1 MKFKRIAQEAPPAPD
16 MGGMGAAPAPDLGGG
31 MGGGMDLGGGMPAAP
46 MAGGAPAPAVP
57 AGPAPPIKVPLDS
70 VNLILKDAGIA
81 DKIMGGNPFE
91 DVVTDIW
98 EMYGGTEFGGVDP
111 SKKGERVP
119 YKEVSDD
126 EIKATNETRWKRLP
140 QGETLLSLGITK
152 DLMTEAVQT
161 FSFGFSKSKNQPAQ
175 GGGMGLASLQIEKLV
190 KTAFLLDQK
199 GQYRKAD
206 RIFKIT

>member
-1 MKFKRIAQEAPPAPD
+1 MKFKRIAQEVPPAPD
-16 MGGMGAAPAPDLGGG
+16 MGGMGAAPPPDLSGMGGGLDLGGG
-31 MGGGMDLGGGMPAAP
+31 MGAAP
-46 MAGGAPAPAVP
+46 MAGAAPAPAAPV
-57 AGPAPPIKVPLDS
+57 GPKPPVKIPLDS
-70 VNLILKDAGIA
+70 INLILSDAGI
-81 DKIMGGNPFE
+81 DQKIMGGNPFE

-98 EMYGGTEFGGVDP
+98 EMYGGTEFGGSDP
-111 SKKGERVP
+111 QKVGERVP
-119 YKEVSDD
+119 YKESSDE
-126 EIKATNETRWKRLP
+126 EIQATNETRWKRLP

-175 GGGMGLASLQIEKLV
+175 GGGGMGMASLQLEKLI

-199 GQYRKAD
+199 GLYRKAD